1 MRKESNAPELV
12 VSIPESLLNLQKL
25 TGCERSGGEGEADGI
40 GICIEGTYDLRLRV
54 KADGSLDR
62 QQTGIIHNFLMSS
75 SRACSKGAINK
86 IKLKQYSPSFI
97 FQLI

>member
-12 VSIPESLLNLQKL
+12 VSIPESLINMQKL
-25 TGCERSGGEGEADGI
+25 TGCERSGGESEADGI

-54 KADGSLDR
+54 KADGS
-62 QQTGIIHNFLMSS
+62 QQTGIIHNFLTSS

-86 IKLKQYSPSFI
+86 ITLKQYSPSFI